1 MILQLRV
8 TLLPGVRLGCTL
20 YALLNIYIYIYI
32 YIYLYL
38 IYICIYLD
46 MYVYG
51 IKGKHKNFLV

>member
-20 YALLNIYIYIYI
+20 YALLNIYIYMYI
-32 YIYLYL
+32 Y

-51 IKGKHKNFLV
+51 IKEKHKNFLV